1 MEILDGI
8 DQMLK
13 HSGISRAEIARQL
26 DRSPASIYNMF
37 SRGTDVYT
45 DTLVRIAAIAGYRVY
60 LVSEAEALEITERGG
75 EDSDTDKRTA
85 DKS

>member
-1 MEILDGI
+1 MNMLDAI
-8 DQMLK
+8 NQMLER
-13 HSGISRAEIARQL
+13 SGISRAEMARRL

-60 LVSEAEALEITERGG
+60 LVGDEDALEITGRGG
-75 EDSDTDKRTA
+75 EDSNTDKGA
-85 DKS
+85 ANKS